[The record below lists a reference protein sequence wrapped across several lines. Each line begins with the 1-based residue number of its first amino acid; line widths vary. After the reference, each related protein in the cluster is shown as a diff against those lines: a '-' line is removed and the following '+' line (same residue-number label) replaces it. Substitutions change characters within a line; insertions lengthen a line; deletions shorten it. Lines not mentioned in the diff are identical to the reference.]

1 MSLAAELD
9 RLDRL
14 HREGALSDEEF
25 VRAKACLLDGAPRGA
40 AGPAR
45 IATLRRSRDERW
57 LGGVCG
63 GLAALSSTPAW
74 LWRVLFLLAV
84 TCAGTGILLY
94 LLLWIFVPEAD
105 DRDAAVRTA

>member
-9 RLDRL
+9 KLDRL
-14 HREGALSDEEF
+14 HREGVLSDAEF
-25 VRAKACLLDGAPRGA
+25 ARAKARVLDDATPGA

-45 IATLRRSRDERW
+45 IGTLRRSRGERW

-63 GLAALSSTPAW
+63 GLAALTATPAW
-74 LWRVLFLLAV
+74 LWRVLFLLAA

-105 DRDAAVRTA
+105 ERQAAASA